1 VSPTFN
7 FARLSIAAILAAAAC
22 TPPGESENRAGATDP
37 HSFSRP
43 DQVVVEHLELDLTVD
58 FETRRIH
65 GRATLQVDNRTG
77 VRELMLDSRDL
88 DIRRVSLGAD
98 EVETSFRLGE
108 EVEFLGQPL
117 VVRIEPDSRI
127 VHIDY
132 ETGPDAIALQ
142 WFEPQQTASGR
153 RPFLLTQ
160 SESVFARTWIPCQD
174 SPAVRIT
181 YDATVRVPP
190 GLLALM
196 SAENPTKPSPD
207 GVYTFRMRQSVPS
220 YLLALAVGE
229 LEFRTLG
236 PTSGIYAEPS
246 VVERAAWEFA
256 EIEEMKAVAEKLYG
270 PYRWGRYDLI
280 VLPPGFPF
288 GGMENP
294 RLSFITPTLLA
305 GDRSLV
311 ATVAHELAHSW
322 SGNLVTHASW
332 GELWLNEGL
341 TVYIEKR
348 IMEALYGRDYTEML
362 AVLDHRV
369 LLETL
374 DELGPESPDTHLH
387 LDLVDR
393 DPEESFSD
401 VAYEKGYLFL
411 RMLEEAL
418 GRERWDRFLPRYFDE
433 FGFGSMTSARFLATL
448 REWMAETDPGAESLE
463 SRLQLDAWVYGPGL
477 PANRPVIRSVAL
489 DRVDRQRQSW
499 IEGQAAADLDTTGWT
514 AHHRLH
520 FIRGLTE
527 SLPSRRLAELDEAFG
542 WTESGNAEILH
553 AWLLQTLDHDYE
565 PAEPALERF
574 LIGVGRYKFLEP
586 LYTRLAE
593 TPEGLERARAIYA
606 EARPGYHSIV
616 TKKLDEMLGV
626 TPHP

>member
-1 VSPTFN
+1 MSLPLN
-7 FARLSIAAILAAAAC
+7 FTRLSIAALLAAAAC
-22 TPPGESENRAGATDP
+22 APPGESEDPPVARDP

-43 DQVVVEHLELDLTVD
+43 DQVVIEHLELDLTVD
-58 FETRRIH
+58 FEARRLR
-65 GRATLQVDNRTG
+65 GRATLHVDNRAG
-77 VRELMLDSRDL
+77 VRELTLDSRDL
-88 DIRRVSLGAD
+88 DIRRVSLGSQ
-98 EVETSFRLGE
+98 ETETTFRFGD
-108 EVEFLGQPL
+108 EVEFLGRPL
-117 VVRIEPDSRI
+117 VVGIEPDSRI

-132 ETGPDAIALQ
+132 ETGPEAIALQ
-142 WFEPQQTASGR
+142 WFEPQQTAGGR
-153 RPFLLTQ
+153 QPFLLTQ

-174 SPAVRIT
+174 SPSVRVT
-181 YDATVRVPP
+181 YDATIRVPP
-190 GLLALM
+190 GLLAVM
-196 SAENPTKPSPD
+196 SAGNPTEASPD
-207 GVYTFRMRQSVPS
+207 GVYRFSMKQTIPP

-256 EIEEMKAVAEKLYG
+256 EIQQMTAVAEELYG
-270 PYRWGRYDLI
+270 RYRWGRFDLI

-348 IMEALYGRDYTEML
+348 IMEELYGRDYTEML
-362 AVLDHRV
+362 ALLDHRV

-374 DELGPESPDTHLH
+374 DELGPESPDSHLH

-433 FGFGSMTSARFLATL
+433 FGFGSMTSDRFLATL
-448 REWMAETDPGAESLE
+448 RAWMAETDPDTESLE
-463 SRLQLDAWVYGPGL
+463 TRLQLDAWVYGPGL
-477 PANRPVIRSVAL
+477 PANRPVIRSAAL
-489 DRVDRQRQSW
+489 ERVDRQRQSW

-520 FIRGLTE
+520 FIRGLSD
-527 SLPSRRLAELDEAFG
+527 SLPSHRLAELDEAFG
-542 WTESGNAEILH
+542 WTESSNAEILH
-553 AWLLQTLDHDYE
+553 AWLLLTLGHDYD

-574 LIGVGRYKFLEP
+574 LIGVGRSKFLEP
-586 LYTRLAE
+586 LYKRLAE

-606 EARPGYHSIV
+606 IARPGYHSIV
-616 TKKLDEMLGV
+616 TEKIDEMLEV
-626 TPHP
+626 TP